1 MEYPVT
7 RAQSRSAR
15 ALGGIL
21 SIALAMTGF
30 SVLAAAPAAAATA
43 VVYDS
48 IPSNQPASYPSL
60 GFQAQATWEFGDY
73 VLLGGTNRVVTNV
86 TISLTSWACE
96 TGGWS
101 TGDCVTTP
109 GSTFNHPVTMNLYE
123 ADNSGSLPVA
133 GPLIASITQTVAA
146 PYRPSPSPAECGVSA
161 TTWWDAVGAVC
172 RNGFAFD
179 VPFDFSSA
187 NAFVGNDV
195 IVTVAYDTQSY
206 GANPTGVDGP
216 YNALNVSVNNLA
228 APTVGTDENAGEMMR
243 DTTFGGDTRPLKTN
257 TRISTFNGLV
267 MEITAE
273 RVPAIDPLTDVT
285 VFDRDVE
292 PNETPATYTLWH
304 EGKASATPSQAS
316 VKSDGLHLADSAP
329 IRVIKGTD
337 IAANPADQLVTR
349 NELRSLIERAS
360 VVVGSGSV
368 TYQISLFFGPNPN
381 APLFT
386 TLRST
391 SLMTGSHAFSQAD
404 TWATTRAFPG
414 YTPQQEAPLGELI
427 DAVFAQGSSVAL
439 AAYGVQA
446 DSPAVVS
453 KIVWDDTRYTFFQP
467 VIEPCVPAIGPEV
480 TNLAPGLWD
489 FSQTRTQGTNVFT
502 EGGLQVTTFD
512 DGDGPG
518 SPDQRK
524 AAGYAPIDIPLSEVG
539 SVGFDIAPDFTGVRP
554 GLQLG
559 FDADGD
565 GDRDAYLVGEPWA
578 YGGGVWSPTVNGD
591 WADANFW
598 VTGNVGF
605 GVPPGSGYPSLGTL
619 DAYLLANPEARITEY
634 GFSLG
639 SGVVGSA
646 LIRSITVGCTTTP
659 FGFQIAPPPPP
670 PPPPLPPVTER
681 LFGPDRYGTAVK
693 ISLSTFPVD
702 ADAVFI
708 ATGTGFADALSAAP
722 AAAVEGGPLLLTEPQ
737 ALPSVVVDELE
748 RLSPTTVYLVGGTGA
763 VSTAV
768 EEAIRN
774 LDFAPTVQRIAGANR
789 FATSRAIAEEFFP
802 TAPNAFVATGSD
814 FPDALAAGPAA
825 AEEDAPVILV
835 PGAQASVDNETLLL
849 LASLN
854 TVKVYLAGGTSVLS
868 EGIETQLEE
877 LPGVDVDRLAG
888 ADRYATAVD
897 INDTIFGSTTL
908 VYMATGLNFAD
919 ALAGGAAAAN
929 RGTPLYITPPECVPT
944 TVLNSITLRGPLK
957 IYILGGTSVLS
968 TNIENLAVC

>member
-7 RAQSRSAR
+7 RTQSLSAR

-73 VLLGGTNRVVTNV
+73 VLLGGKNRVVTNV

-101 TGDCVTTP
+101 TGDCVTAP
-109 GSTFNHPVTMNLYE
+109 GSTFDHPVTMNLYE

-133 GPLIASITQTVAA
+133 GPLIASVTQIVAA
-146 PYRPSPSPAECGVSA
+146 PYRPSPSPAQCGVNA
-161 TTWWDAVGAVC
+161 TTWWDAVGEVC

-206 GANPTGVDGP
+206 GANPTGFDGP
-216 YNALNVSVNNLA
+216 YNALNVSLNNLA
-228 APTVGTDENAGEMMR
+228 VPAVGTDENAGEMMR
-243 DTTFGGDTRPLKTN
+243 DTTYLGETRGLKTS
-257 TRISTFNGLV
+257 TLISTFKGLV
-267 MEITAE
+267 MEISAAA
-273 RVPAIDPLTDVT
+273 VPAIDPLTDVT
-285 VFDRDVE
+285 VFDRDVK
-292 PNETPATYTLWH
+292 PNETPATYTSWH

-316 VKSDGLHLADSAP
+316 VKSDGLHLADTAP

-427 DAVFAQGSSVAL
+427 DAVFAQGGSVAL

-480 TNLAPGLWD
+480 TNLAPGSWD

-524 AAGYAPIDIPLSEVG
+524 AAGYAPIDIALSDVG
-539 SVGFDIAPDFTGVRP
+539 SVGFDIAPGFTGVRP

-559 FDADGD
+559 FDADAD

-578 YGGGVWSPTVNGD
+578 YGGGVWSPNLNGD

-619 DAYLLANPEARITEY
+619 NAYLLANPEARITEY
-634 GFSLG
+634 GYSLG

-659 FGFQIAPPPPP
+659 FGLQIAPPPPP
-670 PPPPLPPVTER
+670 PLPPLSER
-681 LFGPDRYGTAVK
+681 LFGVDRYATAVEVSK
-693 ISLSTFPVD
+693 SAFAGG
-702 ADAVFI
+702 ADTVFI

-722 AAAVEGGPLLLTEPQ
+722 AAAVEGGPLLLTAPTQLPQ
-737 ALPSVVVDELE
+737 VVIDELV
-748 RLSPTTVYLVGGTGA
+748 RLDPDLVFVVGGAGA

-768 EEAIRN
+768 ENAIRN
-774 LDFAPTVQRIAGANR
+774 LTIAPTVERIDGVDR
-789 FATSRAIAEEFFP
+789 YATSRGIADRFFT
-802 TAPNAFVATGSD
+802 TALNAFMATGSD

-835 PGAQASVDNETLLL
+835 PGAQASVDNETMLL

-877 LPGVDVDRLAG
+877 SPGITVDRLAG

-897 INDTIFGSTTL
+897 INDTIFGSTTR
-908 VYMATGLNFAD
+908 VYKATGLNFAD

-929 RGTPLYITPPECVPT
+929 RGTPLYITPSECVPS

-957 IYILGGTSVLS
+957 IYILGGTSVLT
-968 TNIENLAVC
+968 TNIENLVVC